1 MKLTVIIPVFNDINT
16 ISILLKKVL
25 SEKTPKQVIVVDDCS
40 TDGTKKILNKKFKNK
55 IDKLIFHKKNKGKGA
70 AIKTAQK
77 FILGEYVIIQDA
89 DLEYD
94 PKEYRNFMDEIKK
107 NKYKLKVIYG
117 SRVLKKRK
125 IYKKQNF
132 SHKIRIWGNYL
143 LTVLSNVINDQ
154 NLTDAHTCYK
164 MFDSAIFKFI
174 KLKEKGFAFCPEVT
188 TKISKLKIKIHEI
201 PINYTGRTY
210 EEGKKIKTIH
220 GIEAVFALLKYRFL
234 D

>member
-1 MKLTVIIPVFNDINT
+1 MKLTVIIPVFNEINT

-174 KLKEKGFAFCPEVT
+174 ELKEKGFAFCPEVT

>member
-1 MKLTVIIPVFNDINT
+1 MKLTVIIPVFNEINT

-77 FILGEYVIIQDA
+77 FILGKYVIIQDA

>member
-1 MKLTVIIPVFNDINT
+1 MKLKVIIPVFNEINT

-40 TDGTKKILNKKFKNK
+40 TDGTKKILKKKFKNK

-201 PINYTGRTY
+201 PINYNGRTY

>member
-1 MKLTVIIPVFNDINT
+1 MKLTVIIPVFNEINT

-107 NKYKLKVIYG
+107 
-117 SRVLKKRK
+117 
-125 IYKKQNF
+125 
-132 SHKIRIWGNYL
+132 
-143 LTVLSNVINDQ
+143 
-154 NLTDAHTCYK
+154 
-164 MFDSAIFKFI
+164 
-174 KLKEKGFAFCPEVT
+174 
-188 TKISKLKIKIHEI
+188 
-201 PINYTGRTY
+201 
-210 EEGKKIKTIH
+210 KKI
-220 GIEAVFALLKYRFL
+220 
-234 D
+234 

>member
-1 MKLTVIIPVFNDINT
+1 MKLTVIIPVFNEINT

-107 NKYKLKVIYG
+107 KKYKLKVIYG

-164 MFDSAIFKFI
+164 MFDSAVFKFI
-174 KLKEKGFAFCPEVT
+174 KLNEKGFAFCPEVT

>member
-1 MKLTVIIPVFNDINT
+1 MKLTVIIPVFNEINT

>member
-1 MKLTVIIPVFNDINT
+1 MKLTVIIPVFNEINT

-25 SEKTPKQVIVVDDCS
+25 SEKTPKQDIVVDDCS

>member
-1 MKLTVIIPVFNDINT
+1 MKLTVIIPVFNEINT

-40 TDGTKKILNKKFKNK
+40 TDGTKKILKKKFKNK

>member
-1 MKLTVIIPVFNDINT
+1 MKLTVIIPVFNEINT

-107 NKYKLKVIYG
+107 KKYKLKVIYG